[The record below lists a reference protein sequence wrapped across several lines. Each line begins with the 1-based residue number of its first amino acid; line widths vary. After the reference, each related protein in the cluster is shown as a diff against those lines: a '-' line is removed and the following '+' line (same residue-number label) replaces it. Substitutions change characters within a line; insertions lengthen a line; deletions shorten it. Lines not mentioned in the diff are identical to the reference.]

1 MMRQE
6 ISPISKKLSDR
17 TKPIIFDT
25 SPLLLLLMGIYDK
38 NAISGFKRLSEYDAD
53 DYELLMQFAY
63 NRKII
68 VTPHVLSEVSNF
80 ADRLKDKFSEFLE
93 CTKMTLN
100 RIDEKYIPKNIILS
114 TPEVIKLGFTD
125 ISIIIAAKEN
135 NALVLTND
143 FPLYGMCKRVGLDA
157 MHVTMEI
164 LSQKEIFKN

>member
-6 ISPISKKLSDR
+6 ISSISKKLSDR

-38 NAISGFKRLSEYDAD
+38 NAISSFKRLSNYDAD
-53 DYELLMQFAY
+53 DYELLFQFALK
-63 NRKII
+63 RKII

-93 CTKMTLN
+93 SNKMALN
-100 RIDEKYIPKNIILS
+100 KIDEKYISKTYILS
-114 TPEVIKLGFTD
+114 TPEVNKFGFTD
-125 ISIIIAAKEN
+125 ISIILAAKEN
-135 NALVLTND
+135 NALVLTDD
-143 FPLYGMCKRVGLDA
+143 FPLYGICKKIGLDT
-157 MHVTMEI
+157 MHVRTEI